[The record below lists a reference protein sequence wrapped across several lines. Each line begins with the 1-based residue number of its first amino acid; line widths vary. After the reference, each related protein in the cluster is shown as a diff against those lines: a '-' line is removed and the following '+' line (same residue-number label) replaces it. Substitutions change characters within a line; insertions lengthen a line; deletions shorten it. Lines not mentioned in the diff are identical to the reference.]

1 MSDKE
6 RREQTKV
13 ISVSLLLLTPF
24 WFILTV
30 EGFIHNIVKWYTVY
44 VLALKMVIFR
54 RVNVNV
60 IPTLVFEK

>member
-13 ISVSLLLLTPF
+13 ISVSY
-24 WFILTV
+24 TV
-30 EGFIHNIVKWYTVY
+30 EGFIHNIGKWYTVS

>member
-6 RREQTKV
+6 RSD
-13 ISVSLLLLTPF
+13 ISQLASIDAFLVY
-24 WFILTV
+24 TV
-30 EGFIHNIVKWYTVY
+30 EGFIHNIGKWYTVS

>member
-24 WFILTV
+24 LVYTV
-30 EGFIHNIVKWYTVY
+30 EGFIHNIGKWYTVC